1 MTLAVTNKR
10 VKFVKP
16 FFLEGL
22 QGEQPSGTYRVETRN
37 ERTGFFALFKA
48 KQTSTWIRVCR
59 NYGIGGILQIVNVD
73 SLDLANA
80 LERAVIMAT
89 GTLIQPDSGYPCAS
103 IRRLRSQKLSCVIR
117 IFLVYAATFV
127 KTADM
132 NV

>member
-22 QGEQPSGTYRVETRN
+22 QGEQPSGTYSVETRN

-80 LERAVIMAT
+80 LERDVMSDGAEKYSLCPLAEGVNENAA
-89 GTLIQPDSGYPCAS
+89 SRWRCPC
-103 IRRLRSQKLSCVIR
+103 
-117 IFLVYAATFV
+117 
-127 KTADM
+127 
-132 NV
+132 